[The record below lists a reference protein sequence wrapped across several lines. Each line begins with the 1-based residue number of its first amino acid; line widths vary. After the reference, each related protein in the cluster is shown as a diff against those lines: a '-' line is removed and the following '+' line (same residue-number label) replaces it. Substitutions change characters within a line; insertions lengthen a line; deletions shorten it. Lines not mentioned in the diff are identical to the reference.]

1 MIHKI
6 TRHDMTIKV
15 RSHCLITVIDDHTK
29 PITVVKLGMGDLQCI
44 LLDSFFDCPYWIH
57 FGLTSGH
64 NNLQLA

>member
-6 TRHDMTIKV
+6 TRHGTTIKV

-44 LLDSFFDCPYWIH
+44 LLDPNLIA
-57 FGLTSGH
+57 LTGSTSV
-64 NNLQLA
+64 